1 MAIAVILP
9 KLDEAMRTGTIMEW
23 KKKEGERV
31 EKGEVILIIE
41 TEKVNFEIVAEDSG
55 ILSKITAEA
64 GDEVPVGAIIAFILQ
79 PGEKAPEVPE
89 PIIKAGREVRA
100 EAPKL
105 TKKAEPTK
113 QANTVIASP
122 LAKKIAEEHNIDI
135 STVKGTGPGGR
146 IVREDV
152 MRVVEESRTAVVA
165 AKPLAEEQLAVEEEV
180 VPVSSMR
187 KAIARRMVESFQSA
201 PHFYLTVE
209 VDTKELG
216 EIRQQL
222 IPIVEER
229 VGVKLTL
236 TDLLVKVVAKALED
250 CPDVNCSYIDGSV
263 KQFNRINIGLVIAV
277 EGGLVVPVI
286 RQANELS
293 LPQIVKIRAELT
305 EKANERKLS
314 LDEMKGSTF
323 TISNLGMFGVDQFSA
338 IIEPPEAAILAI
350 GRIIDKPVV
359 MEAEIVIRPR
369 MNLTMSIDH
378 RVLDGVSGARFLQKV
393 KELIEKP
400 TLLLLQKRFFGK
412 S

>member
-31 EKGEVILIIE
+31 EKGEVILVIE
-41 TEKVNFEIVAEDSG
+41 TEKVNFEIVAEESG

-89 PIIKAGREVRA
+89 LIIKAGREVRA

-135 STVKGTGPGGR
+135 ATVKGTGPGGR
-146 IVREDV
+146 IVKEDV
-152 MRVVEESRTAVVA
+152 MRAVEEDRSVVA
-165 AKPLAEEQLAVEEEV
+165 AKPLAEEQPAVEEEV
-180 VPVSSMR
+180 VPLSSMR
-187 KAIARRMVESFQSA
+187 KTIARRMVESFQSA

-222 IPIVEER
+222 IPIVEEK

-250 CPDVNCSYIDGSV
+250 CPDINCSYVDGSM
-263 KQFNRINIGLVIAV
+263 KHFSQINIGLVVAV

-293 LPQIVKIRAELT
+293 LSQIVRIRAELT